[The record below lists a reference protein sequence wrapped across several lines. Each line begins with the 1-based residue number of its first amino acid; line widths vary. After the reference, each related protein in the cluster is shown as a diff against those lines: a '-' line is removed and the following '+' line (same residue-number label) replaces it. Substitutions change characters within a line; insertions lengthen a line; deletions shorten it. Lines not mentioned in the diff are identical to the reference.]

1 MSLRLFVAV
10 LPPPPVVA
18 AWDTLLEPRR
28 DADPSLRW
36 TLPESWHV
44 TCAFMPAVPETRLD
58 ALAEALDAVAE
69 RTPPFEVVVAG
80 AGAFPDPDHAKALW
94 LGVRE
99 GSDPLARLA
108 GRCRTAVAGCG
119 VEVDG
124 GRFRPHLTLARTRPA
139 SATRWLRVLDALPP
153 QAWTVDGF
161 SLVHSRSLPGGA
173 GYLTL
178 REHRLAG
185 PLG

>member
-108 GRCRTAVAGCG
+108 PDLRDR
-119 VEVDG
+119 
-124 GRFRPHLTLARTRPA
+124 LARFVREGAPGTPSLRLTPA
-139 SATRWLRVLDALPP
+139 GAGT
-153 QAWTVDGF
+153 DGF
-161 SLVHSRSLPGGA
+161 FVAVLERGA
-173 GYLTL
+173 P
-178 REHRLAG
+178 A
-185 PLG
+185 